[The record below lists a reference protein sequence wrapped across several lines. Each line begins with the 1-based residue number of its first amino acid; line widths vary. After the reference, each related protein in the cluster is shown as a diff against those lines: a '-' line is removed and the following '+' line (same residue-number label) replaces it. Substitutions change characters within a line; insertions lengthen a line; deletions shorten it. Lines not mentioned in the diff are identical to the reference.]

1 MIKIEQSAFISY
13 RKIKSIKNSSL
24 SILEKILEY
33 TSTIPKR
40 SPSIFD
46 KYSNKNNISS
56 LDNYNF
62 EDLFE
67 FCCKI
72 LKINDNLLVLL
83 LMNIDK
89 VISSGKFI
97 LCYKNINKIFYICL
111 MITQKYYEDNSFNNK
126 TFAELV
132 GIDCDE
138 LLDME
143 MEFMNMIDFK
153 LFIKD
158 EDFEKYKQKIIKFY
172 M

>member
-1 MIKIEQSAFISY
+1 
-13 RKIKSIKNSSL
+13 
-24 SILEKILEY
+24 
-33 TSTIPKR
+33 
-40 SPSIFD
+40 
-46 KYSNKNNISS
+46 
-56 LDNYNF
+56 
-62 EDLFE
+62 
-67 FCCKI
+67 
-72 LKINDNLLVLL
+72 
-83 LMNIDK
+83 MNIDK

-97 LCYKNINKIFYICL
+97 LYYKNINKIFYICL

-153 LFIKD
+153 LFIKE